1 MLDWFDYR
9 IGYELQDDALKK
21 MFLNVNMEFGDDN
34 TAISYSADAD
44 NMKIR
49 IYDAPLKEYV
59 DKFID
64 QVDKCLIEEPE
75 FEE

>member
-1 MLDWFDYR
+1 
-9 IGYELQDDALKK
+9 
-21 MFLNVNMEFGDDN
+21 MEFGDDN